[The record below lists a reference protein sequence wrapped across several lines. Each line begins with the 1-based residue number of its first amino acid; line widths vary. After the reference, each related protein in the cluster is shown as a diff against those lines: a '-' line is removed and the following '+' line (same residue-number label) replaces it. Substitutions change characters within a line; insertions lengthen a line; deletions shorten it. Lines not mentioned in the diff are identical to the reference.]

1 MLYIWP
7 CFIFFSWPLL
17 LIGLANV
24 TLPSRWLPKFFDYRL
39 NNPNRLPKI
48 LTALGIIPLMLAA
61 IHFNT
66 IVHPFLLADNRH
78 YIFYVFRLLT
88 RYHPAVKY
96 AVAPI
101 YFLCAWAVFT
111 AFGLA
116 TPQEKTPEDSIA
128 DAASKST
135 STGVQQTEQE
145 SQTVSKR
152 KDRKQQRKQATS
164 KQSQEPAV
172 SATQQSRQTQ
182 VVTPEVLAKIQ
193 EIIERRRQQQAAQ
206 QVRVSFVLVWLA
218 ATTLSL
224 VTAPLVEPRYF
235 LIPWVMWRLH
245 LPSFPAPAV
254 LRQGSVGGEVGVF
267 QARFLANLP
276 QVLET
281 LWLVLVNVITGYM
294 FLFKGFEWPQEPG
307 KVQRFMW

>member
-39 NNPNRLPKI
+39 NNTNRLPKI

-96 AVAPI
+96 AVASI

-116 TPQEKTPEDSIA
+116 APQEKTSEDSIA
-128 DAASKST
+128 DVASKST

-254 LRQGSVGGEVGVF
+254 FRQGSDGVEVGVF

>member
-24 TLPSRWLPKFFDYRL
+24 ILPSGWLPKFFDYGL
-39 NNPNRLPKI
+39 NNPNRLPRI

-66 IVHPFLLADNRH
+66 IVHPFILADNRH
-78 YIFYVFRLLT
+78 YVFYVFRLLT
-88 RYHPAVKY
+88 RYHPGVKY

-101 YFLCAWAVFT
+101 YFLCAWAVIT

-116 TPQEKTPEDSIA
+116 APREKTPEDSPA
-128 DAASKST
+128 DVDSKSIST
-135 STGVQQTEQE
+135 SVQQTEQE
-145 SQTVSKR
+145 PQTPSKR
-152 KDRKQQRKQATS
+152 KDKKQQRKQATT
-164 KQSQEPAV
+164 KQPNETAA
-172 SATQQSRQTQ
+172 SATQQSKKTQ
-182 VVTPEVLAKIQ
+182 VVTPDVLAKIQ
-193 EIIERRRQQQAAQ
+193 EHIERRRQQEAAQ

-218 ATTLSL
+218 ATSLSL
-224 VTAPLVEPRYF
+224 VTAPLVELRYF
-235 LIPWVMWRLH
+235 IIPWVMWRLH
-245 LPSFPAPAV
+245 LPTFPAPAV
-254 LRQGSVGGEVGVF
+254 LRQGSAGDEVGVF
-267 QARFLANLP
+267 KTMFLANLP
-276 QVLET
+276 QVMET
-281 LWLVLVNVITGYM
+281 LWLVLVNVVTGYV